1 MSNRKKKKKKKTEP
15 KIKKKSVKQ
24 KKQNKKTGC
33 CHHAVC
39 SRCCCHRRRSLL
51 ACMMLSLTS
60 GETVRELML
69 VGAAHARACAGV
81 RVVLALEF
89 GSSCAACCSF
99 HFDSKTGFGVGSG
112 QPKTIQSVILG
123 NFF

>member
-1 MSNRKKKKKKKTEP
+1 
-15 KIKKKSVKQ
+15 
-24 KKQNKKTGC
+24 
-33 CHHAVC
+33 
-39 SRCCCHRRRSLL
+39 
-51 ACMMLSLTS
+51 MMLSLTS

-99 HFDSKTGFGVGSG
+99 HFDSKTGFGVGSASSAI
-112 QPKTIQSVILG
+112 TVILSPPLSLWQPPWHLHLKPAHHTVMALP
-123 NFF
+123 